1 MFGISFFKLPKAKQF
16 GYKPVYYDPAKEEL
30 EQHSNKKD
38 VQTKTEETYRES
50 IKGSFRKN
58 KQKAK
63 TADVRKM
70 NVRLLLIIVAL
81 GILALYF
88 IYS

>member
-16 GYKPVYYDPAKEEL
+16 GYKPVYYDPAKEKF

-38 VQTKTEETYRES
+38 VQTKTEDSYRTN

-63 TADVRKM
+63 TANVRKM
-70 NVRLLLIIVAL
+70 NIRLILIIIAL
-81 GILALYF
+81 GILAFYF
-88 IYS
+88 LIS